1 MPGMGTLSWIQADC
15 GQLPDFLHGLSG
27 PRSEQAG
34 VGNTDEC
41 QDDLTRGFSSRRDG
55 STHEAN
61 YRLSWLGGRG
71 TKVGKVGKARC
82 LGPQQFGDPRVRD
95 VEGNMRARSSTELGS
110 VSQPFSAGQ
119 PGELPPWQLSQLG
132 WPGSWGGG
140 RCIPAPVVGGTS
152 SKGVGGLSVRPRCSL
167 GKKVGQC
174 PDSPF
179 MGRVG
184 ASCLPA
190 GTSLFFWLKD
200 HGVDGKVMDKC
211 GCAGGG
217 SFMGGLCTVPS
228 PLGFPSTPLLS
239 SKTALCLRPQAC
251 D

>member
-1 MPGMGTLSWIQADC
+1 MKSVFLLLLGTRDHLVPVPTLIFGHPEALKHTSSSWIHSGHLLMPGMGTLSWIQADC

-41 QDDLTRGFSSRRDG
+41 QDDLTRGFSSRRDS

-82 LGPQQFGDPRVRD
+82 LGSQQFGDPQVRD
-95 VEGNMRARSSTELGS
+95 VEGNVRARSSAELGS
-110 VSQPFSAGQ
+110 ISQPFSAGR

-152 SKGVGGLSVRPRCSL
+152 GKGVGGLFS
-167 GKKVGQC
+167 
-174 PDSPF
+174 
-179 MGRVG
+179 
-184 ASCLPA
+184 
-190 GTSLFFWLKD
+190 
-200 HGVDGKVMDKC
+200 
-211 GCAGGG
+211 
-217 SFMGGLCTVPS
+217 
-228 PLGFPSTPLLS
+228 
-239 SKTALCLRPQAC
+239 
-251 D
+251 